1 MAMIKAQT
9 AQGFSQLPA
18 LRQLGLMIGLAA
30 SVAIGVAVVLWS
42 QTPNYSLLYANLSEA
57 DTSAVMQA
65 LQQADIPY
73 KIDDKSG
80 ALLVPAKN
88 VHEARLKL
96 AGSGLPKGNAVGL
109 ELLQKDQE
117 LGTSQF
123 VEQARYQHALEI
135 ELARSISSLRNV
147 ASARV
152 HLAIPKRSVFV
163 REQQHPTASVVL
175 DLYSGRQLEEGQ
187 IAAVVHL
194 VASSIP
200 DLDPDKVT
208 VVDQSGRLLT
218 QNVTDRQLALTS
230 SQFDYTRRLEDS
242 YIKRIEALL
251 SPIVG
256 AGRVRAQVVA
266 DVDFTRVEK
275 TRESYNPDLPALRS
289 EEVVEESNRSGAPSG
304 VPGALSNQPPEAG
317 TTNPA
322 QATAGKGKGQNTDA
336 QATEPTEA
344 AGSSS
349 RRSTRNYELDKTI
362 SHTRTGGGRVQRLS
376 VAVVLDDR
384 QVVQDDG
391 SVVRT
396 PLTDKEIEQITALV
410 KDAVGFDVTRGD
422 TVNVINQAFQQ
433 APAAEPL
440 PEPKFWEQP
449 WVMDLGKQLL
459 GGLGVLLLVFGVLR
473 PVLKSLA
480 EKGAKA
486 PVRMMAVEGGGEVGE
501 DQLSLSGGA
510 QTPRLPPGGQYE
522 QQLTM
527 AKGMANQDPG
537 RVAQVVKNWVAS
549 DG

>member
-1 MAMIKAQT
+1 MALIKAQT

-42 QTPNYSLLYANLSEA
+42 QTPNYSLLYGSLSEKDA
-57 DTSAVMQA
+57 SSVMEA

-73 KIDDKSG
+73 KLDEKSG
-80 ALLVPAKN
+80 ALLVPSKH

-96 AGSGLPKGNAVGL
+96 AASGLPKGNAVGL
-109 ELLQKDQE
+109 ELLQKEQQ

-147 ASARV
+147 SNARV

-200 DLDPDKVT
+200 DLEPDKVT
-208 VVDQSGRLLT
+208 VVDQTGRLLT
-218 QNVTDRQLALTS
+218 QNVRDRQLALTS
-230 SQFDYTRRLEDS
+230 SQFDYTRRLEDT

-256 AGRVRAQVVA
+256 DGRVRAQVVA

-289 EEVVEESNRSGAPSG
+289 EEVVEESNRAGAPSG

-317 TTNPA
+317 TTNPNPQA
-322 QATAGKGKGQNTDA
+322 QAQPGPGTDSA
-336 QATEPTEA
+336 EPM
-344 AGSSS
+344 GSSS

-362 SHTRTGGGRVQRLS
+362 SHTRSGGGRIQRLS

-384 QVVQDDG
+384 QVLQDDG
-391 SVVRT
+391 SVART

-433 APAAEPL
+433 PQAPEPL
-440 PEPKFWEQP
+440 PDPALWEQP
-449 WVMDLGKQLL
+449 WIMDLGKQLL
-459 GGLGVLLLVFGVLR
+459 GGLAVLLLVFGVLR

-480 EKGAKA
+480 EKGVQ
-486 PVRMMAVEGGGEVGE
+486 PPMRMMAVEGGEVGE

-510 QTPRLPPGGQYE
+510 QQPRLPQVGQYE
-522 QQLTM
+522 QQLTA
-527 AKGMANQDPG
+527 AKGMASQDPG
-537 RVAQVVKNWVAS
+537 RVAQVVKNWVAN

>member
-1 MAMIKAQT
+1 MAMIKAET

-42 QTPNYSLLYANLSEA
+42 QTPNYSLLYGSLSEKDA
-57 DTSAVMQA
+57 SAVMEA
-65 LQQADIPY
+65 LQQSDIPY

-80 ALLVPAKN
+80 ALLVPAKS

-96 AGSGLPKGNAVGL
+96 ASSGLPKGNAVGL
-109 ELLQKDQE
+109 EVLQKEQE

-135 ELARSISSLRNV
+135 ELARSISSLRSV
-147 ASARV
+147 SSARV

-187 IAAVVHL
+187 IAAIVHL
-194 VASSIP
+194 VASSISN
-200 DLDPDKVT
+200 LDPGKVT
-208 VVDQSGRLLT
+208 VVDQTGRLLT
-218 QNVTDRQLALTS
+218 QNAGDRQLALTS
-230 SQFDYTRRLEDS
+230 SQFDYTRRLENN
-242 YIKRIEALL
+242 YIQRIEGLL

-256 AGRVRAQVVA
+256 NGKVRAQVVA
-266 DVDFTRVEK
+266 DIDFTRMER
-275 TRESYNPDLPALRS
+275 TRESYNPDLPALRA

-317 TTNPA
+317 TTDVEGAGDPAA
-322 QATAGKGKGQNTDA
+322 QAGAAVANGEQS
-336 QATEPTEA
+336 

-362 SHTRTGGGRVQRLS
+362 SHTRSSGGRIQRLS

-391 SVVRT
+391 TIART

-410 KDAVGFDVTRGD
+410 KDAVGFDLTRGD

-433 APAAEPL
+433 PQAPEPL
-440 PEPKFWEQP
+440 PEPALWEQP
-449 WVMDLGKQLL
+449 WVMDLGKQAL
-459 GGLGVLLLVFGVLR
+459 GGLAVLLLVFGVLR

-480 EKGAKA
+480 EKGVKTPMRAF
-486 PVRMMAVEGGGEVGE
+486 AVEGGGEVGE
-501 DQLSLSGGA
+501 DQLSITGGG
-510 QTPRLPPGGQYE
+510 QQPRLPQANQYE
-522 QQLTM
+522 QQLNT
-527 AKGMANQDPG
+527 AKSMANQDPG

>member
-147 ASARV
+147 SSARV

-175 DLYSGRQLEEGQ
+175 DLYSGRQLKEGQ

-218 QNVTDRQLALTS
+218 QSVNDRQLALTS

-322 QATAGKGKGQNTDA
+322 QAAQGKGQKQTG
-336 QATEPTEA
+336 QATESTEV
-344 AGSSS
+344 AGSTS
-349 RRSTRNYELDKTI
+349 RRSTRNFELDKTI

-410 KDAVGFDVTRGD
+410 KDAVGFDITRGD

-440 PEPKFWEQP
+440 PEPKLWEQP

-510 QTPRLPPGGQYE
+510 QPPRLPAGGQYE

-537 RVAQVVKNWVAS
+537 RVAQVVKNWVAN